1 MTIRTIALALFEK
14 SECAWL
20 APLACN
26 IARIFDAHLNG
37 IHPLRPIPVYFDS
50 DGNITYMQSLRD
62 IRSNETREIEEIFD
76 DAARRADVRAE
87 FRTQPDSVHAEEAF
101 LLSAVRGADI
111 IFTAPVAHEDDPVTN
126 SVKKTLIRASGR
138 PVLLLPRNSAM
149 GAPPERILIGWSDTR
164 EATRAAHDVLTLAA
178 PGASIDLLSM
188 DEENGF
194 LDSRED
200 FAIALDRLGFRAT
213 LVDRRSPARERGE
226 TLLEVA
232 MERDSQMVATGA
244 FGHSQVY
251 DFVIGAVTNYL
262 LENAQL
268 PVLLSK

>member
-20 APLACN
+20 TPLACEM
-26 IARIFDAHLNG
+26 ARIFDAHLNG

-50 DGNITYMQSLRD
+50 DGNITYMQALRD
-62 IRSNETREIEEIFD
+62 IRSDETREIEKTFE
-76 DAARRADVRAE
+76 DAARRTDIRGE
-87 FRTQPDSVHAEEAF
+87 FRSQPDTIHAEEAF
-101 LLSAVRGADI
+101 LLSAIRGADVI
-111 IFTAPVAHEDDPVTN
+111 VTAPVAKSGDATTN
-126 SVKKTLIRASGR
+126 SVKRTLIRSAGR
-138 PVLLLPRNSAM
+138 PVLLLPEKAAMSA
-149 GAPPERILIGWSDTR
+149 APDRILVGWSDTR

-188 DEENGF
+188 DDEDGF

-200 FAIALDRLGFRAT
+200 FAVALDRLGYRAT
-213 LVDRRSPARERGE
+213 LVDRRAPARERGE

-232 MERDSQMVATGA
+232 QERDAQIVATGA

-262 LENAQL
+262 LENVRL